1 MDLFARLKSMKIL
14 LVDDDEWIRDSLRI
28 FFEAEGCHIT
38 ALETAEEA
46 MEALRGQNF
55 DIIITDYK
63 LPGMDGVEFFRR
75 IQNSHPGTIKILI
88 TAYKSE
94 VVVNEA
100 RNAGVQHLIAKP
112 FTSETIEA
120 SLTRLT
126 ASH

>member
-1 MDLFARLKSMKIL
+1 MKIL
-14 LVDDDEWIRDSLRI
+14 LVDDDEWIRDSLRLY
-28 FFEAEGCHIT
+28 FEAEGCRIV
-38 ALETAEEA
+38 AIETAEEA
-46 MEALRGQNF
+46 IEALHRQDY

-75 IQNSHPGTIKILI
+75 IQNSHPNTIKILI

-94 VVVNEA
+94 VVVDEA
-100 RNAGVQHLIAKP
+100 KKAGVQHLIAKP

-126 ASH
+126 ANL